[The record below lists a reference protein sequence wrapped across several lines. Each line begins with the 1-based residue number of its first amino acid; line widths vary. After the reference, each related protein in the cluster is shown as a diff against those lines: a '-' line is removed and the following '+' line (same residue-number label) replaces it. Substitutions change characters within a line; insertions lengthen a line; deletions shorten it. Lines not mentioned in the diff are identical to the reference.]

1 MSPCASTGQ
10 HDECSRPALRNDG
23 AVQRK
28 GNAFLESPPLVG
40 LAFANP
46 HHVQPQVYEL
56 EQLEATVKKRNEA
69 LRRESLRKSMIQ
81 VQQREKRQ
89 SMLAEQRKQE
99 VQQAAAERSSII
111 KQQQQDQEQR
121 EASAMAASTAE
132 GGKPR
137 SLDARSNAVKV
148 VDDVQQ
154 RRAADLADGGIGG
167 LEK

>member
-1 MSPCASTGQ
+1 M
-10 HDECSRPALRNDG
+10 
-23 AVQRK
+23 
-28 GNAFLESPPLVG
+28 G

-132 GGKPR
+132 GSKR
-137 SLDARSNAVKV
+137 RSSKVSSLDARSNAVKV

>member
-1 MSPCASTGQ
+1 M
-10 HDECSRPALRNDG
+10 
-23 AVQRK
+23 
-28 GNAFLESPPLVG
+28 G

-99 VQQAAAERSSII
+99 VQQAAAARSSII
-111 KQQQQDQEQR
+111 KQQDQEQR

-132 GGKPR
+132 GSKR
-137 SLDARSNAVKV
+137 RSSKVSSLDARSNAVKV